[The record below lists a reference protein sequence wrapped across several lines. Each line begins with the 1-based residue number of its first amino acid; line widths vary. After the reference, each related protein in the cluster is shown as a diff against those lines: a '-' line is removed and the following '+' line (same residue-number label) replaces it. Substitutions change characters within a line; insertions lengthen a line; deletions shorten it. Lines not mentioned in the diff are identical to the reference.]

1 MLYCTMNW
9 EIYHKMAKKIIEGN
23 GDVNLKEKKLL
34 MLMYFIQF

>member
-1 MLYCTMNW
+1 MNC

-23 GDVNLKEKKLL
+23 GGVNLEEKKSL